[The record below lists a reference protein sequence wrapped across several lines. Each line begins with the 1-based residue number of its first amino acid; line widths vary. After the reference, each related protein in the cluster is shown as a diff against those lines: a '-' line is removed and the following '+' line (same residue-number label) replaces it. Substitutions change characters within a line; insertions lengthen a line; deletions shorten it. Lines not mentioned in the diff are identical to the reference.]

1 MGKLIDITM
10 AAELLSLGETRA
22 RAILDPPERC
32 TATANGKPRFL
43 YDCARVEAICN
54 RRKGEKCHREEN
66 RGKRPCY
73 LCRRKYT
80 PHDLTSGICE
90 DCRAIKIMRNFI
102 CHGDC
107 LMNQPDTHRVNVL
120 AVALEKLKSQLSS
133 GNSKAI

>member
-10 AAELLSLGETRA
+10 AAELLGLGATRA

-43 YDCARVEAICN
+43 YDYDRVEAVSN
-54 RRKGEKCHREEN
+54 RRKGEKSQREEN

-107 LMNQPDTHRVNVL
+107 LMNQPDDHRIIVL
-120 AVALEKLKSQLSS
+120 AVALERLKSQLFS
-133 GNSKAI
+133 GNSKTI